1 VLSSF
6 LRKIYQGFDTSNSI
20 EAGAWR
26 EALRIIDKAAA
37 EGVSQS
43 APSHEEDF
51 LKELHRGNEIFAAFK
66 VHSAGVQ
73 MAAKLLDEEGR
84 LKPFDKWKSDVQ
96 SIASHQVGSWLHTE
110 YDTAV
115 LRAHY
120 AADWRQFER
129 DSDVMPNLRWMPTT
143 SPNPEGAHKE
153 YWSRKLTLPVG
164 DSFWQRH
171 HPQDRWNCKC
181 SLEQTDDPVTEADEM
196 DNVKTSS
203 PQAGLDNNPGRDGRL
218 FSDSHP
224 YFPKSCAKCPFYKP
238 SLKGRLKTLF
248 INQKKDCYNCPYA
261 FNKIKEVEDNG
272 FILKKSY
279 KNGGT
284 LYVHQDAD
292 TDKTDYRGI
301 YNICNEFAKKGHEV
315 KITPRVHIKSPDYDV
330 IYGNLKGTRYYG
342 KCPDFCV
349 NDLFYEFEGY
359 QPPWRKKKL
368 NRMITNGVKQS
379 DRIVI
384 DNNKGASTRKVK
396 KAIYNHL
403 NIGDNISEL
412 WVLEKGKI
420 KLIYKKT
427 AGKL

>member
-1 VLSSF
+1 MLSSF

-248 INQKKDCYNCPYA
+248 VNQKKDCYNCPYA
-261 FNKIKEVEDNG
+261 RGCVEATKKREEFNKFIKLVRKEIQGTVITNPAYKKEVGISGRSIKEWTN
-272 FILKKSY
+272 
-279 KNGGT
+279 
-284 LYVHQDAD
+284 QP
-292 TDKTDYRGI
+292 
-301 YNICNEFAKKGHEV
+301 HE
-315 KITPRVHIKSPDYDV
+315 HYDE
-330 IYGNLKGTRYYG
+330 K
-342 KCPDFCV
+342 
-349 NDLFYEFEGY
+349 
-359 QPPWRKKKL
+359 
-368 NRMITNGVKQS
+368 NRMILDISNIYRNAKYLG
-379 DRIVI
+379 RGI
-384 DNNKGASTRKVK
+384 DIKK
-396 KAIYNHL
+396 KAGSKWIHLFEVTIKGEKSWIIVKEYQDGKAFLYSISDSPKVL
-403 NIGDNISEL
+403 NIL
-412 WVLEKGKI
+412 K
-420 KLIYKKT
+420 
-427 AGKL
+427 